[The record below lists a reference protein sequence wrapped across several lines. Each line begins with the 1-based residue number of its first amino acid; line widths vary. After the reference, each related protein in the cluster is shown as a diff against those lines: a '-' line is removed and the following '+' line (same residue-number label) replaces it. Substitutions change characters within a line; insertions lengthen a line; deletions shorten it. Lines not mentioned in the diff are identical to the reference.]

1 MSRSWKLA
9 LLAAA
14 TAVLLASC
22 GDDAD
27 DAVEEAPAP
36 AVEETPEPEPEPA
49 PEPEPEPEPAPEPEP
64 EPVDTFD
71 AEAAAAEVAAN
82 VSLFF
87 DNLAL
92 VGTAEGDEQ
101 QTYID
106 EMIAVL
112 EGSDPATGEI
122 FKMLGTLAAGLT
134 IDMRDVVVADEAN
147 ASFTFD
153 LLINGNPT
161 QVTDATG
168 TAIFEDGV
176 WKLTQQT
183 WGALAALA
191 DTGDGGDE
199 FDAEA
204 AAAEVAAN
212 VSLFFDNLAL
222 VGTAEGDEQQTYI
235 DEMIAVLEGSDPATG
250 EIFKM
255 LGTLAA
261 GLTIDMRDVVVADE
275 ANASFTFDLL
285 INGNPTQVTDAT
297 GTAIFEDGVWKLTQ
311 QTWGALAALADTGDG
326 GDEFDA
332 EAAAAEVAANVSL
345 FFDNLAL
352 VGTAEGDE
360 QQTYIDEMIA
370 VLEGSDPATGEIF
383 KMLGTLAAGLTIDM
397 RDVVVADEANASFTF
412 DLLIN
417 GNPTQVTDATGTAIF
432 EDGVWKLTQQTWGAL
447 AALADTGDG
456 GG

>member
-1 MSRSWKLA
+1 MSRTWRLA
-9 LLAAA
+9 LVAAA
-14 TAVLLASC
+14 AVLLAASC
-22 GDDAD
+22 GDDAE
-27 DAVEEAPAP
+27 DAAPAP
-36 AVEETPEPEPEPA
+36 AVEEPAAPEPAPDPEPEPA

-64 EPVDTFD
+64 EPEPVDEFD
-71 AEAAAAEVAAN
+71 AEAAAAEVTAN

-92 VGTAEGDEQ
+92 VGTAEGDAQ
-101 QTYID
+101 QGYID

-168 TAIFEDGV
+168 TALFEDGV

-204 AAAEVAAN
+204 AAAEVTAN

-222 VGTAEGDEQQTYI
+222 VGTAEGDAQQGYI

-297 GTAIFEDGVWKLTQ
+297 GTALFEDGVWKLTQ
-311 QTWGALAALADTGDG
+311 QTWGALAALADTGD
-326 GDEFDA
+326 
-332 EAAAAEVAANVSL
+332 S
-345 FFDNLAL
+345 
-352 VGTAEGDE
+352 
-360 QQTYIDEMIA
+360 
-370 VLEGSDPATGEIF
+370 
-383 KMLGTLAAGLTIDM
+383 
-397 RDVVVADEANASFTF
+397 
-412 DLLIN
+412 
-417 GNPTQVTDATGTAIF
+417 
-432 EDGVWKLTQQTWGAL
+432 
-447 AALADTGDG
+447 
-456 GG
+456 